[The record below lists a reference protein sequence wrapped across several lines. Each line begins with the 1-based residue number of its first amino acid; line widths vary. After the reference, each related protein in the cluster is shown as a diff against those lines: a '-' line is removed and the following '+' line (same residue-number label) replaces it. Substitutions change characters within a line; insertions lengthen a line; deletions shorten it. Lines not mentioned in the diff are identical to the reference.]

1 MTVSKEFIEDK
12 KEELKKEIA
21 SAMVK
26 TLIVASPDDHI
37 QQRELHRDVVN
48 LFLDFAM
55 YADDWGELD
64 TKALA
69 TSLSMYLGMCR
80 EILKEQC

>member
-1 MTVSKEFIEDK
+1 MTVSKEFIENK

-26 TLIVASPDDHI
+26 TLIALPDDHI
-37 QQRELHRDVVN
+37 QQRELHRDVIN

-69 TSLSMYLGMCR
+69 ASLSIYLAMCR
-80 EILKEQC
+80 QILEEQS